1 MTEKNRWIWIELLAV
16 VLLVALDQWTKWLAV
31 LHLKG
36 QEPFAIWDGVFEL
49 AYLENRGAAFGM
61 LQGQKVFFL
70 VSTLLVLALLMFYY
84 HRMPLGRRFYPARL
98 IVILLEAG
106 AIGNLIDRVVNS
118 YVVDFFYFKLIDFPV
133 FNVADIYVTVGGAL
147 LVIFFLFYYKD
158 EDLEFL
164 NLRKRDGRKE
174 NS

>member
-1 MTEKNRWIWIELLAV
+1 MTKRDKWKWIQLLAV
-16 VLLVALDQWTKWLAV
+16 VLLVALDQWTKRLAV
-31 LHLKG
+31 MHLKDRA
-36 QEPFAIWDGVFEL
+36 PFVIWDGAFEL

-61 LQGQKVFFL
+61 LQGQKVIF
-70 VSTLLVLALLMFYY
+70 VICTLLVLVLLTVYY
-84 HRMPLGRRFYPARL
+84 NRLPLDRRFHPARL
-98 IVILLEAG
+98 IAILLEAG
-106 AIGNLIDRVVNS
+106 AVGNLIDRVVHS

-133 FNVADIYVTVGGAL
+133 FNVADCYVTVGGAL